1 MEKLHEHDIA
11 QAYKGKPFDIEKLS
25 KVSYKNGDNRYIAD
39 CHNYKEELLDLFG
52 ITSTLL
58 ERWGFSGIEFS
69 VFINIKDNEV
79 ESCGIDKC
87 KYFCGGHGRPTVK
100 VLQPTQQ
107 ELRIFRRIM
116 EYVTI

>member
-25 KVSYKNGDNRYIAD
+25 IVASKNGDNRYIAG
-39 CHNYKEELLDLFG
+39 CHNYKGELLDLFG
-52 ITSTLL
+52 ITSILL
-58 ERWGFSGIEFS
+58 ERWGFYGIEFS
-69 VFINIKDNEV
+69 VFINIKGNGI

-87 KYFCGGHGRPTVK
+87 KYFCSGHGRPSVK

-107 ELRIFRRIM
+107 EIRVFKRVM
-116 EYVTI
+116 EYIVI

>member
-1 MEKLHEHDIA
+1 MKKLDELVLAQSYIGKSYDI
-11 QAYKGKPFDIEKLS
+11 KKLLT
-25 KVSYKNGDNRYIAD
+25 VSYQNGDNRYIAD
-39 CHNYKEELLDLFG
+39 CHNYKKELLDLFG

-58 ERWGFSGIEFS
+58 EKWGFYGIEVS
-69 VFINIKDNEV
+69 IFINIKGNEI
-79 ESCGIDKC
+79 ENCGIDKC
-87 KYFCGGHGRPTVK
+87 KSCGGHGRPTVK